1 MVTSQLAYGG
11 FLLLLGVERLGEL
24 VLSRRN
30 ASRMRAQ
37 GAVEVG
43 AAHFRVMALM
53 HTLFLLACAAE
64 VYGLA
69 RPFPNRL
76 GYAALG
82 VALFAQVLRYWAI
95 VTLGER
101 WNVRILV
108 LPSAPPVT
116 GGPYRYLRHPN
127 YVAVV
132 LEIAA
137 VPLIHGA
144 WLTALCFSLMNA
156 IILTVRIREEEQALG
171 PAYARA
177 FAALPRLVPRL
188 GAPDHDPPQ
197 S

>member
-11 FLLLLGVERLGEL
+11 FLLLLGGERLGEL

-30 ASRMRAQ
+30 ARRMRAQ

-43 AAHFRVMALM
+43 AAHFRVMAVM
-53 HTLFLLACAAE
+53 HTLFLGACAAE
-64 VYGLA
+64 VYGLGRA
-69 RPFPNRL
+69 FPVPL

-82 VALFAQVLRYWAI
+82 VALLAQALRYWAI
-95 VTLGER
+95 ATLGER

-132 LEIAA
+132 LEMAA

-144 WLTALCFSLMNA
+144 WLTALGFSLLDA
-156 IILTVRIREEEQALG
+156 IILTVRIKKEEQALG
-171 PAYARA
+171 PEYARA
-177 FAALPRLVPRL
+177 FAALPRLLPKLSAADLRPPR
-188 GAPDHDPPQ
+188 